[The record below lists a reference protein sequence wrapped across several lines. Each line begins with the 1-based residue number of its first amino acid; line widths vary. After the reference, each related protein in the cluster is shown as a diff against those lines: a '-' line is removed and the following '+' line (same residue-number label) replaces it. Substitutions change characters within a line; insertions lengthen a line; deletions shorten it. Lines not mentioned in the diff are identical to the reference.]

1 MYAFDPKRT
10 FVTFR
15 LTRVSIY
22 LFQYFTLI
30 IKLAW
35 LPMDSVL
42 IRKSLQEVNKN
53 LLLLILSGVCS
64 TIIIGGVWASFSL
77 VGVAI
82 GILLDITIFGRI
94 SASISSY
101 PTQNFMGIIQTNL
114 LNYVVVVLLLA
125 TPIFILRII
134 AKSEIGGLTYYFI
147 EQIARMVIAIA
158 TIYVIPIVFLKKNS
172 FISIPAGIIYLSSS
186 LQASVLIIFI
196 VVSEF
201 ILGTLCIFL
210 ATSLEPILAIPLIIL
225 IRMGISYLLFLA
237 FAGACHTLTHSKGH
251 MINAN

>member
-1 MYAFDPKRT
+1 MSAFDPKRT

-101 PTQNFMGIIQTNL
+101 PTQNFMGIIQWIC
-114 LNYVVVVLLLA
+114 NY
-125 TPIFILRII
+125 
-134 AKSEIGGLTYYFI
+134 KS
-147 EQIARMVIAIA
+147 
-158 TIYVIPIVFLKKNS
+158 
-172 FISIPAGIIYLSSS
+172 
-186 LQASVLIIFI
+186 
-196 VVSEF
+196 
-201 ILGTLCIFL
+201 
-210 ATSLEPILAIPLIIL
+210 
-225 IRMGISYLLFLA
+225 
-237 FAGACHTLTHSKGH
+237 
-251 MINAN
+251 